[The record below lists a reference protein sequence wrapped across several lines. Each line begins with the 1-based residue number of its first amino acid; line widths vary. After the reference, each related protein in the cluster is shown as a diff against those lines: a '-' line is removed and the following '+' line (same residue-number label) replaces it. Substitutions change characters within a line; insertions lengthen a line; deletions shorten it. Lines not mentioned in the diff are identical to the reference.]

1 MCGGS
6 SPLGGTTKRKL
17 SFSMAN
23 LTDVGEFDNWRCW
36 LCDEPVDP
44 DMSVNDSRG
53 PSIDSLTTKSKSK
66 GKNPT
71 DIFGSER
78 LAHRDCNTKKGAIA
92 PVVEWPDH
100 LFVVDP
106 APIIG
111 SVERLSR
118 KGGRE
123 VVARCPSEQDADDA
137 SQWLLDRLSRLVPKE
152 KFETSVESGGGQF
165 LLVLRA

>member
-1 MCGGS
+1 MSTLDEVGS
-6 SPLGGTTKRKL
+6 H
-17 SFSMAN
+17 
-23 LTDVGEFDNWRCW
+23 DNWRCW

-44 DMSVNDSRG
+44 EMSVNDSRG
-53 PSIDSLTTKSKSK
+53 PSIDSMTTKSK
-66 GKNPT
+66 GKNKSST
-71 DIFGSER
+71 DVFGAER

-92 PVVEWPDH
+92 PVVAWPDH

-123 VVARCPSEQDADDA
+123 VVARCPSEQDAADA
-137 SQWLLDRLSRLVPKE
+137 SEWLLDRLGRLVPSE
-152 KFETSVESGGGQF
+152 QFETSVESGGGQF

>member
-1 MCGGS
+1 
-6 SPLGGTTKRKL
+6 
-17 SFSMAN
+17 MAN
-23 LTDVGEFDNWRCW
+23 LTDVGEQDNWRCW

-44 DMSVNDSRG
+44 EMSVNDSRG

-71 DIFGSER
+71 DIFGTER

-123 VVARCPSEQDADDA
+123 VIARCPSERDADDA
-137 SQWLLDRLSRLVPKE
+137 SQWLLDRLSRLVPKQ

>member
-1 MCGGS
+1 
-6 SPLGGTTKRKL
+6 
-17 SFSMAN
+17 MAN

-53 PSIDSLTTKSKSK
+53 PSIDSLTTKSKSR

-71 DIFGSER
+71 DIFGTER

-137 SQWLLDRLSRLVPKE
+137 SSWLLDRLSRLVPKE
-152 KFETSVESGGGQF
+152 KFETSVESGGGQY
-165 LLVLRA
+165 LVVLRA